1 MICVIYR
8 FTIFFIFFTGFTISQ
23 IVARFFVFKNLDRVS
38 FAIQRFFTG
47 LTLKLFGVHMEVI
60 GGRDLTQNSFIVA
73 NHSSTI
79 DILMLTMLKKIRF
92 ITSMEVRNTPFTGI
106 LSILTGTLFVERRK
120 MSSAKKDVEKIRN
133 ELNKGFSIALFPEG
147 TTSDGSQILKFK
159 SALFETVA
167 HSGIPVIPVR
177 IEYLQNEKLKNISKI
192 AYYGS
197 MTMIRHI
204 INLSEKGKIKAR
216 ITFLE
221 PVETSNKDRKE
232 ICAEAEM
239 KIRNR
244 SF

>member
-1 MICVIYR
+1 MIGIIYR
-8 FTIFFIFFTGFTISQ
+8 FAGFSLITISFIISQ
-23 IVARFFVFKNLDRVS
+23 ITAKLFVFKNRDAVL
-38 FAIQRFFTG
+38 FANQRFFTG
-47 LTLKLFGVHMEVI
+47 LTLKLFSVEMEVI
-60 GGRDLTQNSFIVA
+60 GGGDLAQNSFIVA

-79 DILMLTMLKKIRF
+79 DILMLTMLKKVRF
-92 ITSMEVRNTPFTGI
+92 ITSMEVRNSPFTGI
-106 LSILTGTLFVERRK
+106 ISMLTGTLFIERRR

-133 ELNKGFSIALFPEG
+133 ELKKGFSIALFPEG
-147 TTSDGSQILKFK
+147 TTSDGLRILKFK

-177 IEYLQNEKLKNISKI
+177 IEYLQDDELKNISKI

-197 MTMIRHI
+197 MTMFRHI

-239 KIRNR
+239 KIRNA
-244 SF
+244 